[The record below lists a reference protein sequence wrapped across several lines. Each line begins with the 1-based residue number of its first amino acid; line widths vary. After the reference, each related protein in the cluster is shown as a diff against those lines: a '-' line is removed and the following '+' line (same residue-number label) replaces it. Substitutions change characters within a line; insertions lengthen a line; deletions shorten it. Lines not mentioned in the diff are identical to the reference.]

1 MRLLILALLLAATSA
16 TSITNGIAT
25 ATLSGAEGLTALS
38 TADAALTFVNDSWA
52 LTLGKLGNAS
62 PSTCAFQQA
71 SSVSASTASTSST
84 ASTAS
89 PSATLS
95 WSCPGG
101 VSVAAHYTLRPGAA
115 FVTKELHI
123 ARAPSGATNSSL
135 FRVVSVNVFDTV
147 SVSSSTP
154 PSGAAAG
161 TTATP
166 PTTTTTMAEW
176 DVRLNPYFGANGV
189 GQQGEIAGFGRFLD
203 ATTHQITGRGFFMSV
218 TNPFFTLSLGQE
230 DGNASCTRGQN
241 LVGSDLPGMPLLGFT
256 AAKCEAKCQSEAGC
270 KSYVFLEEGCEG
282 HSSGAA
288 CYLKTGTQATT
299 KDEACSCFAA
309 KPFASFAS
317 TSSTSPASPSYGSS
331 SASALP
337 PLTAS
342 YAAGIDHDSSW
353 GEDHI
358 TEAGVGKR
366 YCP

>member
-1 MRLLILALLLAATSA
+1 MRILILALLLAATSA

-25 ATLSGAEGLTALS
+25 ATLSGVDGLTALS
-38 TADAALTFVNDSWA
+38 TADAVLAFVNDSWA
-52 LTLGKLGNAS
+52 LTLGKLGDAS

-71 SSVSASTASTSST
+71 SSASASTV
-84 ASTAS
+84 S

-95 WSCPGG
+95 WSCPSGI
-101 VSVAAHYTLRPGAA
+101 SVAAHYTLRPGAA
-115 FVTKELHI
+115 FVAKELHI
-123 ARAPSGATNSSL
+123 ARSPSGATNSSL

-154 PSGAAAG
+154 SGAG
-161 TTATP
+161 TTAT
-166 PTTTTTMAEW
+166 TTTTTMAEW

-309 KPFASFAS
+309 KPFASYAS
-317 TSSTSPASPSYGSS
+317 SSASPSYGAS

-366 YCP
+366 HCTPLNPNPPHTLGPSITRN